1 MVEGALA
8 DYNKQ
13 LESTG
18 YKQASLLQ
26 AVFGA
31 DPVRDI
37 EKASKEALD
46 ALGKQI
52 DQFLQERSGTSPEKA
67 VKALL
72 GDSKAFAEQMRKQW
86 AGEDA
91 QRTFLDG
98 GSEADRAAAREAV
111 LRKQALQTAQQA
123 PFAFAGATMD
133 AADDAARRA
142 QRRAELE
149 SSFPANP
156 DTTRDLNKQL
166 ESLNSRRAKLY
177 NATNEEQDG
186 KRRIE
191 LAEEY
196 AAVVARITELEQS
209 REKVKRKE
217 MDSSIKAADDANKAL
232 KEEEQARKTAA
243 QQAQQAARQQAQMQ
257 QQRLEPVAQSWLS
270 AAIRGPQIA
279 GDVLTRG
286 SFGAR
291 VAEAANNDTTARDSL
306 QVLRQIRDGISRI
319 GTGGTTPSFA
329 FGS

>member
-1 MVEGALA
+1 
-8 DYNKQ
+8 
-13 LESTG
+13 
-18 YKQASLLQ
+18 
-26 AVFGA
+26 
-31 DPVRDI
+31 
-37 EKASKEALD
+37 
-46 ALGKQI
+46 
-52 DQFLQERSGTSPEKA
+52 
-67 VKALL
+67 
-72 GDSKAFAEQMRKQW
+72 
-86 AGEDA
+86 
-91 QRTFLDG
+91 
-98 GSEADRAAAREAV
+98 
-111 LRKQALQTAQQA
+111 
-123 PFAFAGATMD
+123 MD

-232 KEEEQARKTAA
+232 KEEEQAWKAIDRQIDQAVKQDA
-243 QQAQQAARQQAQMQ
+243 QRQKQLREPLAMSWLQAATK
-257 QQRLEPVAQSWLS
+257 
-270 AAIRGPQIA
+270 GTQIA
-279 GDVLTRG
+279 GDVITKG
-286 SFGAR
+286 SFEAR
-291 VAEAANNDTTARDSL
+291 AAETKLNDTTARDSL

-319 GTGGTTPSFA
+319 GTGGTAPSFA